1 MGVHSVWGVERPDPT
16 KGMRVR
22 ESMGLS
28 LDGGAEGLCKP
39 ETRQCA
45 RRFGV
50 CVPDW
55 SLATFAGSGNASAR
69 PRQRGKLG

>member
-16 KGMRVR
+16 KEMR
-22 ESMGLS
+22 ESKGMGLS

-45 RRFGV
+45 RFGV
-50 CVPDW
+50 CLIGVW
-55 SLATFAGSGNASAR
+55 RRSLAVGMLRHDRVSEGN
-69 PRQRGKLG
+69 

>member
-45 RRFGV
+45 RRIISVCLIGV
-50 CVPDW
+50 W
-55 SLATFAGSGNASAR
+55 QRSLAVGMLRHDRVSEGN
-69 PRQRGKLG
+69 